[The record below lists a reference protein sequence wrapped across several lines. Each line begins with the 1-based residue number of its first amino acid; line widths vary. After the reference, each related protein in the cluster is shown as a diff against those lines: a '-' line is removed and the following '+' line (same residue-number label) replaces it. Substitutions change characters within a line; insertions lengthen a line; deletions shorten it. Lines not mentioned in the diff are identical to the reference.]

1 MEQPSIRAAQPQ
13 SFFGPKYSRNDP
25 VTQFDV
31 IFIKVKEC
39 FRGASVMDP
48 YFRDND
54 QNRQMLVGNGTN
66 MEGMLGALKDLWP
79 TLQ

>member
-1 MEQPSIRAAQPQ
+1 
-13 SFFGPKYSRNDP
+13 
-25 VTQFDV
+25 
-31 IFIKVKEC
+31 
-39 FRGASVMDP
+39 MDP